1 MKKNRLTNLRF
12 PKGYIEL
19 YLENGIV
26 IKAPVGLFPAIKQL
40 SRKDR
45 QDWQILNG
53 EGFTFRKSD
62 EGFHLRQF
70 GIQT

>member
-1 MKKNRLTNLRF
+1 MKNRLINLQF

-26 IKAPVGLFPAIKQL
+26 VKAPVGLFPAIKRL
-40 SRKDR
+40 PVKDR
-45 QDWQILNG
+45 LDWQILNG
-53 EGFTFRKSD
+53 EGFTFLKSD

-70 GIQT
+70 GIQA